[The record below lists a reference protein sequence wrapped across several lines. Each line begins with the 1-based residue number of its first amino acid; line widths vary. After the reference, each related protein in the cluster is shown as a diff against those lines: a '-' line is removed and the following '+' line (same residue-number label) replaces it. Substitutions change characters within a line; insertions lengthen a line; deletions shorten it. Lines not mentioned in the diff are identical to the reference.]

1 MLVSLFGALAGQ
13 GVVSYTSQFYALF
26 YRQNI
31 LRVNTRT
38 ANILVAI
45 GLLIGAPLFPV
56 FGALSD
62 RIGRKKLIMAGL
74 LIAVFTLIPIYRGT
88 QQAAGNNV
96 AAVSSVKYGVTGE
109 IHLTPLTRDES
120 TVSCTRVETSVL
132 PTIRPLR
139 SQ

>member
-1 MLVSLFGALAGQ
+1 
-13 GVVSYTSQFYALF
+13 
-26 YRQNI
+26 
-31 LRVNTRT
+31 
-38 ANILVAI
+38 VAI

-132 PTIRPLR
+132 PTIREFGPIQSIQTR
-139 SQ
+139 FS